1 MSLPDFDDII
11 FEKLNKEYGAY
22 LLRKRYNRVVNVSV
36 VAAVTLGCII
46 VLIPFLKKP
55 ELKTKEIYNS
65 IYVTMENMKPPDEP
79 AGLPMIPVS
88 PTTLK
93 DNPAARIVV
102 PVAQYVAPEVV
113 DSIPVPEKLT
123 DLTVDSLPGALTGQE
138 TINGS
143 GKGTGKVSDGGG
155 EGSGGNGGGGNGLY
169 SAVDEMPKFK
179 GGDINKFREWV
190 QKKTKYPEVAT
201 LNGIQG
207 RVYVTFIVER
217 DGSVTNGKVVKG
229 VDPLIND
236 EALKAVMSS
245 PKWTP
250 GKQRG
255 TAVRVSYIIMLNFQL

>member
-1 MSLPDFDDII
+1 MSVPDFDDII

-22 LLRKRYNRVVNVSV
+22 FLRKRYNRVMIIS
-36 VAAVTLGCII
+36 VAAAVALGGII

-55 ELKTKEIYNS
+55 EVKTKEIYSS

-79 AGLPMIPVS
+79 AGLPMMPVS
-88 PTTLK
+88 PASRQ
-93 DNPAARIVV
+93 DIPAAKIAA
-102 PVAQYVAPEVV
+102 PVAQYIAPKVV

-123 DLTVDSLPGALTGQE
+123 DLTVDSLPGGLTGQA

-143 GKGTGKVSDGGG
+143 GKGTGTVSEGGGGGG
-155 EGSGGNGGGGNGLY
+155 ENGTGGNGLY

-201 LNGIQG
+201 INGIQG
-207 RVYVTFIVER
+207 RVYVTFVVEK